1 MARKSRG
8 ILRDMSKY
16 YQDRIKSSKILE
28 IKLLLEIF
36 VFLTVLKCQKVSKT
50 ILTVRYLYF
59 SPILKYFNPWEEY
72 GSYGGPKIKISKSFW
87 KSGLRLLWA

>member
-36 VFLTVLKCQKVSKT
+36 VFLSFEMPKSIENHFDSSLFVFFPNPQ
-50 ILTVRYLYF
+50 IFQAMRRIRIVRR
-59 SPILKYFNPWEEY
+59 SEN
-72 GSYGGPKIKISKSFW
+72 
-87 KSGLRLLWA
+87 